1 MPASTDRKHTRCSIR
16 SLVVGQQRRA
26 GFCSRLHQV
35 AELFPNLFLNIM
47 PGFRTFADCFKKN
60 IHNSMLTKVIEQ
72 SNVEH
77 FAKWLGHAEKIVIVS
92 HVAPDGDAIGSSL
105 GLWHFLNT
113 QEKTANVIVPNAFPD
128 FLKWMPGS
136 KDILQYD
143 RYKEFADKLINEADI
158 ICCLDFNA
166 LSRIDA
172 MADAIKNSPARKI
185 LIDHHLYPEDFC
197 RITISHPQI
206 SSTSEL
212 VFRLICRM
220 GNFSDIT
227 KECAE
232 CIYTGM
238 MTDTGGFTYNSNN
251 REIYF
256 IISELL
262 SKGIDKDAIYR
273 KVFNTYSESRLR
285 LMGHVLSEM
294 TVYHDYCAAL
304 ITLTGKEQKSFNY
317 IRGDSEGFVNIP
329 LSIKNVV
336 FSCFLREDT
345 EKPMIKVSLRSV
357 GTFPCNKLAAEFF
370 NGGGHLNASGGEFYG
385 TIEEAKAVLEKAL
398 EKYKPLLT
406 AKK

>member
-1 MPASTDRKHTRCSIR
+1 
-16 SLVVGQQRRA
+16 
-26 GFCSRLHQV
+26 
-35 AELFPNLFLNIM
+35 
-47 PGFRTFADCFKKN
+47 
-60 IHNSMLTKVIEQ
+60 MLTKVIEQ
-72 SNVEH
+72 SKIDH
-77 FAKWLGHAEKIVIVS
+77 FAKWMERAEKIVIVS

-113 QEKTANVIVPNAFPD
+113 QDKDVNIIVPNAFPD

-136 KDILQYD
+136 KDILLYD
-143 RYKEFADKLINEADI
+143 HYKEFADKLIAEADV

-166 LSRIDA
+166 IHRIDA
-172 MADAIKNSPARKI
+172 MADAVLASPARKI
-185 LIDHHLYPEDFC
+185 LVDHHLNSEDFS
-197 RITISHPQI
+197 RIIISHPEI

-212 VFRLICRM
+212 IFRLICRM
-220 GNFSDIT
+220 GYFSDIT
-227 KECAE
+227 KEGAE

-262 SKGIDKDAIYR
+262 SKGIDKDEIYR
-273 KVFNTYSESRLR
+273 KVYNTYSESRLR
-285 LMGHVLSEM
+285 LMGYVLSQM
-294 TVYHDYCAAL
+294 TVYPDYRAAL
-304 ITLTGKEQKSFNY
+304 ISLTKKEQSRFDY

-357 GTFPCNKLAAEFF
+357 GKFPCNKLAAEFF
-370 NGGGHLNASGGEFYG
+370 NGGGHLNASGGEFFG
-385 TIEEAKAVLEKAL
+385 TMEEAKKVLEQAL
-398 EKYKPLLT
+398 EKFKPLLN
-406 AKK
+406 AKG